1 MEVILAAILF
11 ILLSPGMVFTL
22 PPGPGGLF
30 EGSSTSNIAILVH
43 AVLFYIV
50 QKLVQKNTFPF
61 GYLNDLVDEISTKN
75 QMVAGSPTSAPI
87 LATIL
92 FILLSPGLLL
102 TLPPDQGGL
111 IMSKDTN
118 VLAIFVHGVIYFILL
133 KLYANNLDKDAV
145 KWIND
150 QLESI

>member
-1 MEVILAAILF
+1 MEVVLAAILF
-11 ILLSPGMVFTL
+11 ILLSPGMIFTM
-22 PPGPGGLF
+22 PPGDGGLF
-30 EGSSTSNIAILVH
+30 QGSSTSNIAILVH

-50 QKLVQKNTFPF
+50 QKLVQKNQFPF
-61 GYLNDLVDEISTKN
+61 NYLNDLTAEISSN
-75 QMVAGSPTSAPI
+75 RQMIGGTPTSAPI

-102 TLPPDQGGL
+102 TLPPDKGGI
-111 IMSKDTN
+111 IMSQDTN
-118 VLAIFVHGVIYFILL
+118 VLAIFVHGVLYFIAL
-133 KLYANNLDKDAV
+133 KLYTNNLNNDIV